1 MSNIDER
8 VVEMRFDNKE
18 FEKNV
23 QTSIKTLDQLQD
35 ALKLEGSTRG
45 LDELQRSAN
54 KFSMSGLI
62 DSVNT
67 VTDKFDALGV
77 MGVTALVK
85 ITNQAID
92 AGEKLIKSLS
102 VDNIA
107 AGWDKFAEKTTAV
120 GTLIGQNYS
129 MEEVN
134 EQMARLNWFTDETSY
149 NFTDMVSNISKFTA
163 TGQGLEESVSAME
176 GIALWAAA
184 SGQNATKASMA
195 MYQLSQ
201 AMGKGVLKYDD
212 WKSIQNASMDTKEFR
227 QQALALAAELGTIK
241 QISEDIYE
249 VNGKTFTM
257 AEMFS
262 SEALSKERWFTD
274 DVMMETFQRYNE
286 ASDQIRNYVLE
297 QKELGNYITSSQAIE
312 AIGDQLDELSLK
324 WFKAGME
331 ARTFR
336 DVIDATKDA
345 VSTGWMN
352 TFELV
357 FGNYEEATEMWTNL
371 CEVLYELF
379 AESGNARNNMLAW
392 WKEFGGR
399 TALLQAMSSAFDN
412 ICSAVEQVQE
422 AFHEFFTDDVELR
435 GEALLDFTGFLL
447 RVAEGMEL
455 TEGSLTAI
463 HDAFEGVFSVVRLA
477 VDAFFGLLNVL
488 SPLLTPLNLLA
499 GYALEAI
506 GAIGRLLTGFTDA
519 IYYSEPVASAI
530 DFIYNTVQNLADGL
544 TIAIYY
550 IGEFIRAF
558 DPLGKIRDIF
568 SAVIR
573 IVLSVGSAIKDTI
586 SQFSG
591 FQTIAKVLQYTL
603 LGVVVVIYTAIE
615 KMRQLLDSGPV
626 KFAVTKLRFLLV
638 EAATRIAKVFG
649 TLADK
654 LAPLFIRLATSV
666 SNFFNQI
673 ITGIGGIENFGLLD
687 VLAVGIDVVVSA
699 FETAGAVLGNFIDY
713 ATAAI
718 IPVAKFKD
726 SAVTAAESIG
736 QWAKASADAAKRASG
751 IETVTT
757 KFKSFFDMVGAYAK
771 KIDVMSIALVGF
783 GLSSAYMMWQI
794 GGVMSSISE
803 LASNFSKL
811 PKIMNKAVKAFA
823 INTPTKSFLQVA
835 KAIALLAGSLALL
848 TFIDTGK
855 LAISAGIMI
864 LLAGGI
870 TAMTYALGQMDN
882 VKGLSS
888 NARSLMVVSAAIL
901 VLTMALGTLT
911 KIPFDNLLECL
922 GVLAIFG
929 AGLVAV
935 SNTLKLGEKA
945 SLKPALSLLV
955 FGFALDKV
963 AKVFKRLAKDFDPS
977 KLQNAMTGI
986 VTIVLSVIAISY
998 AAGKLDIGKAAGLV
1012 AVCLVL
1018 SMVASA
1024 IKTISSAGVD
1034 PVVIFGVIAACVALI
1049 ALLTVVGNLIQSSG
1063 KTGAKAKLAINV
1075 IPNILAFA
1083 GAIMLVVLAL
1093 DKLKGMGLG
1102 MNDETRSAVI
1112 GLIAVI
1118 GSLLICMKAMQKIG
1132 AISKTAAVAAIAIA
1146 VAIGLISKALSVL
1159 GNSEHPIMAL
1169 AAIVVITLCLESLL
1183 EASELTKRAKPSVIF
1198 AMASI
1203 IGILAVVVGLLSNF
1217 TDVGKAIAVSIGLG
1231 IMFALLGN
1239 LFTGISEA
1247 SKDVDPKTALAFMGI
1262 IGFVAAALVALSVV
1276 PVEQAAAAAIGV
1288 SAVMIVLS
1296 FVIGKFAEAAKNA
1309 NGAMEGAK
1317 AILVVSLSLLPAAA
1331 ALAILAN
1338 TNLDGLLPAVL
1349 ALGACMAGLFLMSK
1363 YGKAAMGVATT
1374 MVVMSASLLIAAAS
1388 LAILANIDPKAL
1400 TQAASALAIVM
1411 LAFVALGAIGMT
1423 PIGEGMIVVALA
1435 LGIFAAGLIGVATA
1449 AYIFATAVSLITN
1462 SLLML
1467 STIST
1472 EEAQRLAENIPIMMA
1487 ALGEGMVEGIIAFVT
1502 TGLTKLGEIIGA
1514 FVITILDKGPEF
1526 ASAGVD
1532 LIQNFI
1538 NGMLS
1543 LAWNIVTS
1551 VVDILVNL
1559 ANTIKNLRELFRGIG
1574 MHIITSLIEGL
1585 LSVGG
1590 MIVTAFIQV
1599 IQAVLTVREWVI
1611 QSFLEIGSNIVA
1623 GVAEGIISGVK
1634 AFIPDSVEEL
1644 AGNIVDKFCELLG
1657 IHSPSDV
1664 MAALGVF
1671 IPEGAGDGIIEGIPY
1686 AEGASELLGSDIID
1700 TVGGYVNYD
1709 VGSGQGASYANGVAD
1724 GLIAKLKERL
1734 PNFDPG
1740 EILAGAGG
1748 VVTGK
1753 NDLFSEWQWNR
1764 EVKKFNKAAVS
1775 EQERLEQE
1783 MGWNKKKSENPI
1795 AKTLE
1800 DATKGLT
1807 DGLGTGGKG
1816 SGGGGGGGG
1825 AGKAVKETA
1834 KEIDHLT
1841 MILDYAGNAVD
1852 SFNLKWAANQEGMED
1867 EVDSFNASTDA
1878 LELLALQ
1885 LYKTS
1890 LASETAE
1897 DKAKRLAK
1905 SQAEIMEDVKKAY
1918 QSVREEFRKTV
1929 DDQTDMFSMFDYGKA
1944 VKSGDMVDNFKSN
1957 LEAIETFR
1965 QALDK
1970 LSERGIDDGLFRNLA
1985 KQGPKG
1991 LGNIKAFLQ
2000 ATDEEFEQLNEMWRK
2015 EQEYLDNASD
2025 AYMGDLAYVNAG
2037 GAEAFQHVLDPETG
2051 EDTGVLYMQR
2061 TLQGMRD
2068 SLNVNLQEFQSIGEA
2083 VASAVNA
2090 GLGNAASSDNS
2101 ETAYAAEDVVDS
2113 MTDAVD
2119 DTLNSSDAELIGKN
2133 LCEGIAKGITDNASI
2148 AINAAI
2154 EMAVATLNGAKEALG
2169 IASPSKAFE
2178 DIGYRSDEGLAV
2190 GFIKYGSIV
2199 REAATETAQSTL
2211 DEFGGVFGRIADMI
2225 DGNIELDP
2233 TITPVLDL
2241 SNITNGG
2248 SVINS
2253 LLGLNDPYAINAAF
2267 AGIQNG
2273 GSGLDSISEKFDKL
2287 FKELSSDGKE
2297 IRDITIHIYP
2307 TENQDPNDIADAV
2320 SYKINHDV
2328 LKKSAAKGGS

>member
-1 MSNIDER
+1 MSNVEER

-62 DSVNT
+62 DSINT
-67 VTDKFDALGV
+67 ITDKFDALGV

-85 ITNQAID
+85 ITNKAID
-92 AGEKLIKSLS
+92 AGERLIKSLS
-102 VDNIA
+102 VDNIS

-120 GTLIGQNYS
+120 GTLIGQNFN
-129 MEEVN
+129 MDEVT

-149 NFTDMVSNISKFTA
+149 NFTDMVSNIGKFTA
-163 TGQGLEESVSAME
+163 TGKGLEESVSAME

-227 QQALALAAELGTIK
+227 EQALGVAEELK
-241 QISEDIYE
+241 VVKKVSDDIYE

-262 SEALSKERWFTD
+262 SEALSKQRWFTD
-274 DVMMETFQRYNE
+274 DVMMNTFQKYNQV
-286 ASDQIRNYVLE
+286 SDTIRDYVLE
-297 QKELGNYITSSQAIE
+297 QQGLNRYITSSTAIE
-312 AIGDQLDELSLK
+312 ELGDKLDELGVK

-352 TFELV
+352 TFELI
-357 FGNYEEATEMWTNL
+357 FGNYEEATKTWTDL
-371 CEVLYELF
+371 CSVLYDLF
-379 AESGNARNNMLAW
+379 AEGGNARNSMLSW
-392 WKEFGGR
+392 WKDLGGR
-399 TALLQAMSSAFDN
+399 TALLHAVSEAFYN
-412 ICSAVEQVQE
+412 IQEAVEA
-422 AFHEFFTDDVELR
+422 AFEGFHRFFTDDPLKK
-435 GEALLDFTGFLL
+435 GDALLDFTSLLVQVGEGIKFTETSLDAIRDAFGGVASVVKLALDAFGGFL
-447 RVAEGMEL
+447 
-455 TEGSLTAI
+455 SI
-463 HDAFEGVFSVVRLA
+463 
-477 VDAFFGLLNVL
+477 L
-488 SPLLTPLNLLA
+488 SPLLSPLNLVI
-499 GYALEAI
+499 GYLLEAI
-506 GAIGRLLTGFTDA
+506 GAVGNLLTWFTKS
-519 IYYSEPVASAI
+519 IRRSKEVSSAI
-530 DFIYNTVQNLADGL
+530 EFIRDSVQSFANGL

-550 IGEFIRAF
+550 ACEFIRAL
-558 DPLGKIRDIF
+558 DPIGKIKNAI
-568 SAVIR
+568 
-573 IVLSVGSAIKDTI
+573 SAIVGTIMAIGNAFKDSI
-586 SQFSG
+586 SKFSG
-591 FQTIAKVLQYTL
+591 FTKIAEVLEYTL
-603 LGVVVVIYTAIE
+603 LGVVAVIYTVATRMQDLFE
-615 KMRQLLDSGPV
+615 NGPLR
-626 KFAVTKLRFLLV
+626 FAVVRLQGILTN
-638 EAATRIAKVFG
+638 AAERIGAVFG
-649 TLADK
+649 MLADK
-654 LAPLFIRLATSV
+654 LAPLFVKLASSV
-666 SNFFNQI
+666 SNFFGDV
-673 ITGIGGIENFGLLD
+673 ITGISGVENFGLLD
-687 VLAVGIDVVVSA
+687 ALASGIDFLVSV
-699 FETAGAVLGNFIDY
+699 FETAGLVLGNFIDSV
-713 ATAAI
+713 TAAI
-718 IPVAKFKD
+718 GPVETIQGSTE
-726 SAVTAAESIG
+726 SAIQAIG
-736 QWAKASADAAKRASG
+736 KWAKASSDTAKKSDG
-751 IETVTT
+751 IVAVTT
-757 KFKSFFDMVGAYAK
+757 KFTSFFDTIGSYAK
-771 KIDVMSIALVGF
+771 KIDVMSIALIGF
-783 GLSSAYMMWQI
+783 GASSAYMMWQI
-794 GGVMSSISE
+794 GSTMANISKFIHKFSE
-803 LASNFSKL
+803 LPNIL
-811 PKIMNKAVKAFA
+811 EKALKGFA
-823 INTPTKSFLQVA
+823 LNTPTKAFLQVA
-835 KAIALLAGSLALL
+835 KAVALLAGSLALL
-848 TFIDTGK
+848 TLIDTGK
-855 LAISAGIMI
+855 LASSAAIMI
-864 LLAGGI
+864 LLAGGV
-870 TAMTYALGQMDN
+870 TALTFALSKVEDA
-882 VKGLSS
+882 KSLSKV
-888 NARSLMVVSAAIL
+888 ARSMLIFSGAIL
-901 VLTMALGTLT
+901 VLTFALAALEKIEFNHLLT
-911 KIPFDNLLECL
+911 SVGLL
-922 GVLAIFG
+922 AAFG
-929 AGLVAV
+929 AGLVAA
-935 SNTLKLGEKA
+935 SHWLNLAAGT
-945 SLKPALSLLV
+945 SLKPAVALLI
-955 FGFALDKV
+955 FAV
-963 AKVFKRLAKDFDPS
+963 AIGKMVKAYQKLATGLESSNIQDV
-977 KLQNAMTGI
+977 MTTLVTLVLGI
-986 VTIVLSVIAISY
+986 MAVAW
-998 AAGKLDIGKAAGLV
+998 AAGKLDIGKAAGLLV
-1012 AVCLVL
+1012 ICAVL
-1018 SMVASA
+1018 SMTINA
-1024 IKTISSAGVD
+1024 IKTISEGGVD
-1034 PVVIFGVIAACVALI
+1034 PVVIFGVFAVCIALI
-1049 ALLTVVGNLIQSSG
+1049 ALFTALGYLMDSTKRASVS
-1063 KTGAKAKLAINV
+1063 AKMAVNV
-1075 IPNILAFA
+1075 IPSILAFA
-1083 GAIMLVVLAL
+1083 GAVMLIVLAL

-1102 MNDETRSAVI
+1102 MNDETRSAILGLIGVI
-1112 GLIAVI
+1112 GA
-1118 GSLLICMKAMQKIG
+1118 LLICMKAMSKIG
-1132 AISKTAAVAAIAIA
+1132 NISKTSAVSAIAIG
-1146 VAIGLISKALSVL
+1146 VAIGLIAKAFSVMATV
-1159 GNSEHPIMAL
+1159 NTEHPYLAL
-1169 AAIVVITLCLESLL
+1169 AYIVAITLCLKSLL
-1183 EASELTKRAKPSVIF
+1183 EASKLTQKAKPSVII

-1203 IGILAVVVGLLSNF
+1203 IGVLAVIIGLLSNF
-1217 TDVGKAIAVSIGLG
+1217 TDVNKAIAVSIGLG

-1247 SKDVDPKTALAFMGI
+1247 TKGVDSKTALAFVGI
-1262 IGFVAAALVALSVV
+1262 IGFISVALAALAFV
-1276 PVEQAAAAAIGV
+1276 PVDQAAAAAIGV
-1288 SAVMIVLS
+1288 FAVMIVLS
-1296 FVIGKFAEAAKNA
+1296 FVIGKFAEAAKSA
-1309 NGAMEGAK
+1309 NGAMAGAK
-1317 AILVVSLSLLPAAA
+1317 AILVTSLALLPAVA
-1331 ALAILAN
+1331 ALMLLAN
-1338 TNLDGLLPAVL
+1338 ANLDGLGPAVV
-1349 ALGACMAGLFLMSK
+1349 ALGACMAGIWAMSK
-1363 YGKAAMGVATT
+1363 YAKGNLEAAAT
-1374 MVVMSASLLIAAAS
+1374 MVIMAAS
-1388 LAILANIDPKAL
+1388 LVVAAKAFEIVANLDSNAL
-1400 TQAASALAIVM
+1400 IQAGI
-1411 LAFVALGAIGMT
+1411 ALGAVLGVFALLGALATT
-1423 PIGEGMIVVALA
+1423 PVGEGMFVFAVA
-1435 LGIFAAGLIGVATA
+1435 LGIFAVALLGVAAAAFLFATA
-1449 AYIFATAVSLITN
+1449 ADLIAN
-1462 SLLML
+1462 AILKL
-1467 STIST
+1467 STVTT
-1472 EEAQRLAENIPIMMA
+1472 EEAQRIAENLPVIMG
-1487 ALGEGMVEGIIAFVT
+1487 ALGEGLATGIVSFVQSLIT
-1502 TGLTKLGEIIGA
+1502 NIIGA
-1514 FVITILDKGPEF
+1514 IGQLLATILAKGPEF
-1526 ASAGVD
+1526 LQTG
-1532 LIQNFI
+1532 IQLVEQFI
-1538 NGMLS
+1538 TGMLS
-1543 LAWNIVTS
+1543 VAGQIVTS
-1551 VVDILVNL
+1551 IANILTSAVQ
-1559 ANTIKNLRELFRGIG
+1559 TIVGFITTFASMGVA
-1574 MHIITSLIEGL
+1574 IITAIINGVISVGSMLIVGILEL
-1585 LSVGG
+1585 LSSAA
-1590 MIVTAFIQV
+1590 IAAQNILIAFIDLG
-1599 IQAVLTVREWVI
+1599 A
-1611 QSFLEIGSNIVA
+1611 NIVA
-1623 GVAEGIISGVK
+1623 GIAAGVQH
-1634 AFIPDSVEEL
+1634 AVGYALD
-1644 AGNIVDKFCELLG
+1644 AIVDLGKGIVSKFCEVMD
-1657 IHSPSDV
+1657 INSPSGV
-1664 MAALGVF
+1664 MAALGIF
-1671 IPEGAGDGIIEGIPY
+1671 IPEGTGNGIIAGIPY
-1686 AEGASELLGSDIID
+1686 AEGAADLLGSDVID
-1700 TVGGYVNYD
+1700 TVGSYVNYD

-1724 GLIAKLKERL
+1724 GVINKLKERL
-1734 PNFDPG
+1734 PNIDPG
-1740 EILAGAGG
+1740 EILGGKGAVTGG
-1748 VVTGK
+1748 VSDWLK
-1753 NDLFSEWQWNR
+1753 DWNYKR
-1764 EVKKFNKAAVS
+1764 EIDRAGKAAVS
-1775 EQERLEQE
+1775 EQEKLERQ
-1783 MGWNKKKSENPI
+1783 MGWNQKKSEKKQNP
-1795 AKTLE
+1795 LE
-1800 DATKGLT
+1800 KLTEGLT
-1807 DGLGTGGKG
+1807 DTGGKG
-1816 SGGGGGGGG
+1816 KGGGGGGGG
-1825 AGKAVKETA
+1825 AGKAAKETA

-1841 MILDYAGNAVD
+1841 MILDYAGDAVD
-1852 SFNLKWAANQEGMED
+1852 AFNLKWAATQEGMED

-1885 LYKTS
+1885 LYQTS

-1918 QSVREEFRKTV
+1918 KSVREEFKKTV

-2178 DIGYRSDEGLAV
+2178 DIGYRSDDGLAV

-2328 LKKSAAKGGS
+2328 LKKSAAKGGN